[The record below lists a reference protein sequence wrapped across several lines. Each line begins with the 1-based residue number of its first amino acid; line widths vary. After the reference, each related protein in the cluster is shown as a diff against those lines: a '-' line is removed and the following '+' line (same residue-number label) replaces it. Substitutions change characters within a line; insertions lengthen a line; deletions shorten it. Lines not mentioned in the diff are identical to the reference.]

1 MYEDG
6 HGIGTHTQN
15 HPLPFGELSETSAQ
29 SEIEDGI
36 ASVAKVLGNRA
47 CIAPFFRFPGLARSS
62 RLENYFRS
70 RSLSIWSADIVA
82 DDWLDI
88 TPQELVRRTL
98 TRLNQR
104 KSGILLLH
112 DVQRRTVTALP
123 WLFRELEQRGYRFVH
138 AFSPNSSEHQASI

>member
-1 MYEDG
+1 MYR
-6 HGIGTHTQN
+6 
-15 HPLPFGELSETSAQ
+15 PVLPIS
-29 SEIEDGI
+29 
-36 ASVAKVLGNRA
+36 
-47 CIAPFFRFPGLARSS
+47 GLARSS